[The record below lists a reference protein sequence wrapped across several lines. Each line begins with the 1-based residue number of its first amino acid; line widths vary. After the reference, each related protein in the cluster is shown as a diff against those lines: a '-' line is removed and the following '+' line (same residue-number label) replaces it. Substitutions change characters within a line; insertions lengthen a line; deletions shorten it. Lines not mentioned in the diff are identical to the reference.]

1 MITLLLRK
9 IFTVLELKLQYSC
22 ISNCVGVALSGE
34 IVFMLVISDKRKV
47 VDVHVVK
54 LR

>member
-1 MITLLLRK
+1 
-9 IFTVLELKLQYSC
+9 
-22 ISNCVGVALSGE
+22 
-34 IVFMLVISDKRKV
+34 MLVISDKRKV